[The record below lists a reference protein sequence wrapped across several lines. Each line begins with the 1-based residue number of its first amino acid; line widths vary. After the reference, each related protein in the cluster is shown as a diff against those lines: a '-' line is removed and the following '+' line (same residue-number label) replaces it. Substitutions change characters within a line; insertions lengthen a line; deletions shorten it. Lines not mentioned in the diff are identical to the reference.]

1 MKVQGTH
8 IFRASQETLWALLMD
23 PVSMARCIPGCERL
37 EEKGKDRYEATLKV
51 GVGSVKGTY
60 KGRVEL
66 SDKDPPRAYRLTV
79 EGSGAPGFVRGE
91 ARLTLEGRGEETA
104 LSLDAE
110 AQVGGLVAGVGQR
123 MLGGVAKLLMNQFFH
138 QVEKELKGMGRE
150 ASRL

>member
-8 IFRASQETLWALLMD
+8 TFRAPQQALWDLLMD
-23 PVSMARCIPGCERL
+23 PAAMARCIPGCEGL

-60 KGRVEL
+60 RGKVEL
-66 SDKDPPRAYRLTV
+66 SEKEPPRAYRLTV
-79 EGSGAPGFVRGE
+79 EGSGAPGFVRGQAQIRLE
-91 ARLTLEGRGEETA
+91 ARGEETA
-104 LSLDAE
+104 LALEAE

-123 MLGGVAKLLMNQFFH
+123 MMGGVAKLLMNQFF
-138 QVEKELKGMGRE
+138 QKVEEELKRSRRE